1 MSEQQGSETNEI
13 VRPLFDYL
21 FSEDHNILFGRAIL
35 VFVIFIGV
43 GWLFARKGIKNKPEI
58 LRRTFTSEL
67 FYPVG
72 VVFTVYLIEAFIRY
86 KLRTIEKSLVFFIAI
101 AVVIVFYSLS
111 QIYIK
116 RFRSNTPCNIISIII
131 IGLIFLSFNRDSQFP
146 IYHFCFESLPIFLTF
161 YIYFTGDVFQAH
173 KKQSSEER
181 DFWDQYTN
189 ALNETSTSLIAIN
202 TKEYSEFA
210 DPTGYRYFIEQL
222 NTIDR
227 IDERDK
233 KDKGAI
239 TLVRKRFFV
248 VKGDNY
254 SHLKESLEI
263 KSLSTE
269 NDLTDEQRTFKSM
282 IKLHTIFK
290 ITTYLVPEGEID
302 HIIKTMNNLSAKKSK
317 KVLNELDRLIINESN
332 FYKPDEK
339 NGNLFFEPNNKHT
352 EIINEIIKTYGAA
365 DSRYIVEQIKG
376 KV

>member
-111 QIYIK
+111 QIFIK
-116 RFRSNTPCNIISIII
+116 KLRSNTPCNIISIII
-131 IGLIFLSFNRDSQFP
+131 IGLIFLGFNRDSQFP

-227 IDERDK
+227 IDK

-239 TLVRKRFFV
+239 ALVRKRFFV

-263 KSLSTE
+263 KSLSME

-282 IKLHTIFK
+282 IKLHAIFN
-290 ITTYLVPEGEID
+290 ITTYLVPGGKVAD
-302 HIIKTMNNLSAKKSK
+302 FIKEKKNLSVRKSK
-317 KVLNELDRLIINESN
+317 KVLNELDRLIINKNN

-339 NGNLFFEPNNKHT
+339 NENLFFEKNDEHKD
-352 EIINEIIKTYGAA
+352 IINAIIEKYSHNDYT
-365 DSRYIVEQIKG
+365 VENIK
-376 KV
+376 KMA